1 MTVKRSP
8 FSKSTVNKVV
18 KEKFIYG
25 DVLDGPS
32 PKTRLSQFDKLSI
45 ELKDKIRKTVSR
57 YIHCKQTAGFVYFKV
72 EMMNE

>member
-8 FSKSTVNKVV
+8 FSKSTVNKVI
-18 KEKFIYG
+18 KEKFIFG
-25 DVLDGPS
+25 DVLDGPG

-57 YIHCKQTAGFVYFKV
+57 YIVNKQLALKKRL
-72 EMMNE
+72 

>member
-8 FSKSTVNKVV
+8 FSKSTVNKVI
-18 KEKFIYG
+18 KEKFIFG

-32 PKTRLSQFDKLSI
+32 PKSRLSQFDKLSL

-57 YIHCKQTAGFVYFKV
+57 YIVAQCGNLKKICHSDFL
-72 EMMNE
+72 